1 MALTITEALA
11 EIKTIGK
18 RITSKR
24 KFIGEHLARQN
35 NMKDPL
41 EKDGGSTKQIN
52 SELQAVG
59 DLEER
64 IVTLR
69 RAILVANMATKLK
82 LGGTARSV
90 QDWLTWRREVSK
102 PHAKFLAELNSNI
115 QRFRA
120 QAAKN
125 LLQVADED
133 SAGENDVVIHLDE
146 KKLFEKTEELQ
157 VILGTLDGKLSLLNA
172 RTEVTL
178 D

>member
-18 RITSKR
+18 RIATKR
-24 KFIGEHLARQN
+24 NFIGEHLARQN

-41 EKDGGSTKQIN
+41 EADGGSTKQIA
-52 SELQAVG
+52 SELQAIG

-64 IVTLR
+64 IVGLR
-69 RAILVANMATKLK
+69 RAIIVANMETKLE
-82 LGGTARSV
+82 LHGTTRSV

-102 PHAKFLAELNSNI
+102 PQAKFLATLNSNI
-115 QRFRA
+115 IRFRGE
-120 QAAKN
+120 AAKQM
-125 LLQVADED
+125 LQVTNEE
-133 SAGENDVVIHLDE
+133 SAGGNDIVIHLDE
-146 KKLFEKTEELQ
+146 KKLFKKTEEMQ
-157 VILGTLDGKLSLLNA
+157 TVLGTLDGQLSLLNA